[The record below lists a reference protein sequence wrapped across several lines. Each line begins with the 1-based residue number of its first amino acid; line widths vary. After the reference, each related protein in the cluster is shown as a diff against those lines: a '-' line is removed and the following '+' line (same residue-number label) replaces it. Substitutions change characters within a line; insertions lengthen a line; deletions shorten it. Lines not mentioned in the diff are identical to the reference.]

1 MKRKKRAGSTR
12 RSVTST
18 TGIMRIMSIMGIMGI
33 MSITGIMRI
42 MSAGIIMT
50 TATATPAG
58 TAMGRK
64 RRTAR

>member
-1 MKRKKRAGSTR
+1 MSTNMKRKKCARSTR
-12 RSVTST
+12 RSV
-18 TGIMRIMSIMGIMGI
+18 MSIMRI

-42 MSAGIIMT
+42 MSTGIIMT

-64 RRTAR
+64 RKTAR